1 MYVILIFGNLSAFI
15 SIFLFGVPFRFAYLS
30 FLQLG
35 LLEFGAI
42 LHTFIPGISRD
53 SLLLFG
59 KKNYSNI
66 DTFAGFTEYILFTLQ
81 ICLHSRFQLKYRLNI
96 WNFDGQKIEAISLS
110 WNNLM
115 FVLSIP
121 YLVKTY
127 RTVWLDSN
135 TVCSSLLNIMR

>member
-1 MYVILIFGNLSAFI
+1 MENYLLLFLYFYLGCLSALHI
-15 SIFLFGVPFRFAYLS
+15 YPFYNWGF
-30 FLQLG
+30 
-35 LLEFGAI
+35 LEFGAI

-59 KKNYSNI
+59 KKNYLNI

-96 WNFDGQKIEAISLS
+96 WNFNINRQKIEAISLS

-127 RTVWLDSN
+127 GTVWLNSK
-135 TVCSSLLNIMR
+135 TVCNSLLNIMR